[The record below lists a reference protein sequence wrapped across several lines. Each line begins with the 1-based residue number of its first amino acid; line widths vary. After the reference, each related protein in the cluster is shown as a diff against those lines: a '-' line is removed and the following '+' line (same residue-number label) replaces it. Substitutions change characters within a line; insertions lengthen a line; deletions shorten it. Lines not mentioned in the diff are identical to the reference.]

1 MSLLG
6 VKRTSP
12 IALHMS
18 AFDPKADITG
28 PAPTLPMCASN
39 ALRLHSPSLEG
50 DMRRRQFI
58 TLLGGAVISWP
69 LATNAQQQ
77 RIRRVAVLSVAVA
90 PNSYDF
96 ELAHELAKLGYIEG
110 NNIAYDIRGAEGD
123 STRLP
128 QLASELLAKKPEVIV
143 GSTSTVAVALANAT
157 REVPIVMMV
166 VGDPIALGLTDSMSR
181 PSRNVTGFT
190 MSTAVLAAKRL
201 ELLRE
206 LVPGIG
212 KVGFL
217 RVRDNPITKRT
228 GEEVQTAADRLGL
241 KIVALPVTSGADISA
256 AFTIA
261 EKEGVAAVLI
271 DGDPL
276 MVRFSGTIVD
286 ECLVRDLP
294 VMHPWPFEVR
304 NGALISYGPAIVEN
318 YSRTA
323 VYVDRILK
331 GVNVAELPF
340 EEPTQFKLA
349 INLRTAR
356 SIGITV
362 SPVLLARADEVI
374 E

>member
-1 MSLLG
+1 L
-6 VKRTSP
+6 
-12 IALHMS
+12 
-18 AFDPKADITG
+18 
-28 PAPTLPMCASN
+28 
-39 ALRLHSPSLEG
+39 
-50 DMRRRQFI
+50 
-58 TLLGGAVISWP
+58 
-69 LATNAQQQ
+69 
-77 RIRRVAVLSVAVA
+77 
-90 PNSYDF
+90 
-96 ELAHELAKLGYIEG
+96 
-110 NNIAYDIRGAEGD
+110 
-123 STRLP
+123 
-128 QLASELLAKKPEVIV
+128 ELLAKKPEVIV
-143 GSTSTVAVALANAT
+143 SSTSTAAVALANAT
-157 REVPIVMMV
+157 REIPIVMMV

-206 LVPGIG
+206 LAPGIR

-228 GEEVQTAADRLGL
+228 GEEVQVAADRLAL
-241 KIVALPVTSGADISA
+241 QILTLPVASGSDISA

-261 EKEGVAAVLI
+261 EKEGVAAILI

-294 VMHPWPFEVR
+294 AMHPWPFEVR

-318 YSRTA
+318 YSRA
-323 VYVDRILK
+323 AAYVDRILR
-331 GVNVAELPF
+331 GISVGELPF

-362 SPVLLARADEVI
+362 SPVLLTRADEVI

>member
-1 MSLLG
+1 
-6 VKRTSP
+6 
-12 IALHMS
+12 
-18 AFDPKADITG
+18 
-28 PAPTLPMCASN
+28 
-39 ALRLHSPSLEG
+39 
-50 DMRRRQFI
+50 MRRREFVAF
-58 TLLGGAVISWP
+58 LSGAATIWP
-69 LATNAQQQ
+69 LAINAQQ
-77 RIRRVAVLSVAVA
+77 RIRRVAVLSVGA
-90 PNSYDF
+90 PPQSRDF
-96 ELAHELAKLGYIEG
+96 ELVHELAKLGYIEG
-110 NNIAYDIRGAEGD
+110 NNIIYDIRGAEGD
-123 STRLP
+123 SSRLP
-128 QLASELLAKKPEVIV
+128 QLALELVAKKPDVLV
-143 GSTSTVAVALANAT
+143 GSSSKVAVALANAT
-157 REVPIVMMV
+157 REIPIVMMV
-166 VGDPIALGLTDSMSR
+166 VGDPIALGLSNSMAH
-181 PSRNVTGFT
+181 PSRNLTGFT

-201 ELLRE
+201 DLLRE
-206 LVPGIG
+206 LIPGVR
-212 KVGFL
+212 KVAL
-217 RVRDNPITKRT
+217 LLVRENPISKRT
-228 GEEVQTAADRLGL
+228 GEEVQKAAATLGL
-241 KIVALPVTSGADISA
+241 KIISLPVSVGADIPA

-261 EKEGVAAVLI
+261 EKEGVTAVLI

>member
-1 MSLLG
+1 
-6 VKRTSP
+6 
-12 IALHMS
+12 
-18 AFDPKADITG
+18 
-28 PAPTLPMCASN
+28 
-39 ALRLHSPSLEG
+39 
-50 DMRRRQFI
+50 MRRRQFI

-228 GEEVQTAADRLGL
+228 GEEVQAAADRLAL
-241 KIVALPVTSGADISA
+241 QILTLPVASGADISA

-261 EKEGVAAVLI
+261 EKEGVAAILI

-294 VMHPWPFEVR
+294 AMHPWPFEVR

-318 YSRTA
+318 YSRA
-323 VYVDRILK
+323 AAYVDRILR
-331 GVNVAELPF
+331 GISVGELPF

-362 SPVLLARADEVI
+362 SPVLLTRADEVI